1 MTNKEILDKF
11 RNLSDAERRATS
23 YEELVKIMKIL
34 DLDEKIEFQNII
46 GYPVATRLF
55 MNEINHLFVLL
66 QDGAAAV
73 IVNEHGQI
81 LMQCRA
87 DNERW
92 GLPGGCQNVGE
103 EFEDTI
109 IREVKEETNLDVKK
123 EDIKLIGCISGMSR
137 LRRYPNGD
145 TVVNNTM
152 LYVVDKF
159 RGELKFD
166 SESKMIKFFDIDKLP
181 ENQHDEDLVEIYKKT
196 LKKD

>member
-103 EFEDTI
+103 EFEDTV

-123 EDIKLIGCISGMSR
+123 EDIKLIGCISGMKR
-137 LRRYPNGD
+137 FRQYPNGD
-145 TVVNNTM
+145 AVVNNTM
-152 LYVVDKF
+152 LYLVDKF

-166 SESKMIKFFDIDKLP
+166 SESKMMKFFDIDKLP
-181 ENQHDEDLVEIYKKT
+181 ENQHDGDLIEIYKKT